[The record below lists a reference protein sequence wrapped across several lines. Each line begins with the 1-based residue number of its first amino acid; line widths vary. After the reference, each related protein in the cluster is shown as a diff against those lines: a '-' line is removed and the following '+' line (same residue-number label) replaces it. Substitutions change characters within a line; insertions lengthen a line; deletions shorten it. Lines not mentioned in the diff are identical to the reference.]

1 MNIGF
6 AKIQATINAGL
17 FLLLATSVASGQG
30 CSDAGFC
37 TMGAM
42 KPNQHFPRKMR
53 AHLVSAEIAQ
63 YAGYTKFHTT
73 VLTYYAD
80 LNISL
85 GSKTGIQLKLPYTF
99 IFGELA
105 NTKGVSDISLSAS
118 RNLIANEKYQ
128 INITAGAKIPT
139 NKADLRSSDGRPL
152 PMYYQ
157 TSLGTYDIIFGGSLI
172 SKKWLFAA
180 GYQQALNT
188 VDNNFLWG
196 AWKSSVET
204 EHANLYPLSKQLK
217 RGNDIMLRVERNF
230 RSARFNTYI
239 GLLPIYRIKRDEI
252 TAPVTGIRTKINGSD
267 GLTLN
272 LLTGFGYRFSTR
284 SALRVV
290 FGVSVIR
297 RKLNPDGL
305 SRQAVNSISYE
316 IRF

>member
-1 MNIGF
+1 MHTCF
-6 AKIQATINAGL
+6 AKIQFIATG
-17 FLLLATSVASGQG
+17 LLLLLTTSWSMGQG

-42 KPNQHFPRKMR
+42 KPNQHFPRKMQ
-53 AHLVSAEIAQ
+53 AHLVSAEISQ
-63 YAGYTKFHTT
+63 YAGYTKFQTV
-73 VLTYYAD
+73 VLTYFAD

-85 GSKTGIQLKLPYTF
+85 GPKTGVQVKLPYTL

-105 NTKGVSDISLSAS
+105 NTKGIGDISLSAS
-118 RNLIANEKYQ
+118 RNLYASEKFQ
-128 INITAGAKIPT
+128 VNFTVGAKIPT
-139 NKADLRSSDGRPL
+139 NKADLKSADGRPL

-157 TSLGTYDIIFGGSLI
+157 TSLGTYDLVFGGSLI

-188 VDNNFLWG
+188 VNNNFLWG
-196 AWKSSVET
+196 KWKTSQDT
-204 EHANLYPLSKQLK
+204 EHANLYPLSNQLT
-217 RGNDIMLRVERNF
+217 RGNDIMLRLERNF

-239 GLLPIYRIKRDEI
+239 GLLPIYRINRDEI
-252 TAPVTGIRTKINGSD
+252 TAPVTGIRTKVNGSD

-272 LLTGFGYRFSTR
+272 LLYGFGYRFSTR
-284 SALRVV
+284 SAFRFV

-297 RKLNPDGL
+297 RKTNPDGL